1 MRTVRSRVGTAATVA
16 ILMLGGAACAGG
28 DGDGATGGGGVEMR
42 ADSDS
47 TEAGDQ
53 AARAALQ
60 VGDQSFAAEGP
71 GTTGSP
77 ATRLPSVGPAVIKTA
92 RLEIEVGHDG
102 LEEAI
107 DDAVAVAEQAGGFV
121 LSTRLENEATGR
133 GSLVLRIPAE
143 NFETTLAGLDD
154 LGKVEGRTVAGEDVT
169 EEFVDLEARL
179 RNFEAQEAALLRL
192 LERART
198 IAGTIRVQRELTP
211 VQLEIERIRG
221 RLRFLDDQTSLG
233 TVTLSLREA
242 GAVVSR
248 PSTIAKAWREAG
260 AVLLGVIA
268 ALIVSLGF
276 IVPAAVL
283 ILLALVAYR
292 RIRPRLTSQPG
303 A

>member
-1 MRTVRSRVGTAATVA
+1 MGTVRSRVGIAATVA
-16 ILMLGGAACAGG
+16 ILLFGGVACAGG
-28 DGDGATGGGGVEMR
+28 DREGATGAGGVEMR

-53 AARAALQ
+53 AARAPLQ
-60 VGDQSFAAEGP
+60 VEDQSFAAEGEE
-71 GTTGSP
+71 TTGSP

-92 RLEIEVGHDG
+92 RLEIEVGPDG

-248 PSTIAKAWREAG
+248 PSTIARAWREAG
-260 AVLLGVIA
+260 AVMLGVIA

-276 IVPAAVL
+276 VVPAAVL
-283 ILLALVAYR
+283 ILIALLVYR
-292 RIRPRLTSQPG
+292 AIRPRLTSQPG